1 MYRQLIEKLYE
12 EYKEFKEQELS
23 KPPHEIFADAFMI
36 AEYENILFHYETTL
50 LENDRNALN
59 NICKKALSTPNLLQ
73 KTYEYAI
80 GGIRSL
86 MDEEDFKLFLEEELL
101 K

>member
-1 MYRQLIEKLYE
+1 MYRQLMEKVYD
-12 EYKEFKEQELS
+12 EYKEFKARELC

-50 LENDRNALN
+50 LEKDRNALN
-59 NICKKALSTPNLLQ
+59 NICHAALITPNLLQ

-80 GGIRSL
+80 GGIRPL
-86 MDEEDFKLFLEEELL
+86 MDEEDFKLFLEEELS